1 LNDYIFRRHS
11 KKFED
16 RQTHTTDPNPYS
28 VNPRQSG
35 VNGLYDDDVE
45 VYDVVDESNM
55 VGEYNTDYL
64 DPVSYDEIGNVTIRS
79 NGTADYIN
87 PTAER
92 PDSEDYLNPISV
104 IDDGLIRHK
113 NHDYINS
120 QHVVTN
126 GRPQSDDYLDLI

>member
-1 LNDYIFRRHS
+1 MNDYIFRRHS

-16 RQTHTTDPNPYS
+16 RQTHTTDPNAYS
-28 VNPRQSG
+28 SSPRQSG

-45 VYDVVDESNM
+45 VYNEVDESKM

>member
-1 LNDYIFRRHS
+1 MNDYIFRRHS

-16 RQTHTTDPNPYS
+16 RQTHTDPNPYS
-28 VNPRQSG
+28 SSPRQSG

-45 VYDVVDESNM
+45 VYNEVDESKM

-64 DPVSYDEIGNVTIRS
+64 DPVSYDEIDNVTIRS

>member
-1 LNDYIFRRHS
+1 M
-11 KKFED
+11 
-16 RQTHTTDPNPYS
+16 
-28 VNPRQSG
+28 
-35 VNGLYDDDVE
+35 NGLYDDDVE
-45 VYDVVDESNM
+45 VYNEVDESKM
-55 VGEYNTDYL
+55 EGEYDTDYL